1 MLLLSI
7 FCLSGQTSSSR
18 LVIIL
23 LLILLEMK
31 YFILSNFIG
40 VYNHVGSGYALL
52 DSVSGYLGG
61 VSDFDLQVGF
71 SESSEQ
77 WNLQCYG
84 LCPYT
89 KMDCFES

>member
-1 MLLLSI
+1 
-7 FCLSGQTSSSR
+7 
-18 LVIIL
+18 
-23 LLILLEMK
+23 MK

-77 WNLQCYG
+77 WGLQYYG
-84 LCPYT
+84 LCSYT